1 MTGILNAI
9 MAIGGTTAHQSPKTA
24 ADVLT
29 DCSDGPDVLAA
40 VVAED
45 HGHLIGWQSA
55 EVWQGGAH
63 IGTFVQPGIQATGVG
78 AALFAMTR
86 VMLTKADVPAIVASI
101 RAANTPGLAHY
112 ASAGFVE
119 FAQDADFTLNDGRV
133 VGRVHRRFPLV

>member
-1 MTGILNAI
+1 MTDILNAI
-9 MAIGGTTAHQSPKTA
+9 MAIGGTTAHQPA

-29 DCSDGPDVLAA
+29 DYIDEPNVLTA

-45 HGHLIGWQSA
+45 HGQLIGWKSADMWQS
-55 EVWQGGAH
+55 EAH

-86 VMLTKADVPAIVASI
+86 VMLTKAGVQSIVASI
-101 RAANTPGLAHY
+101 RADNEPGLAYY
-112 ASAGFVE
+112 ARAGFVE
-119 FAQDADFTLNDGRV
+119 FARDPDFALKDGHV